1 MADGE
6 ENGFVKIITKKGS
19 GTILGATVV
28 ARHAGEM
35 IKDTAVGMIIHA
47 TTVPFL
53 PEAKELAKMGM
64 LPGGLHRNR
73 EFHANMVEIERG
85 VPGYLADILYD
96 PQTSGGLLIAVPDA
110 EASPLLKKMRDSGI
124 QQAAIIGEIITEPKG
139 KIIVK

>member
-1 MADGE
+1 
-6 ENGFVKIITKKGS
+6 
-19 GTILGATVV
+19 
-28 ARHAGEM
+28 M
-35 IKDTAVGMIIHA
+35 IKGTDVGMVIHA
-47 TTVPFL
+47 TAVPFL

-73 EFHANMVEIERG
+73 EFHTNMVEIERG

-110 EASPLLKKMRDSGI
+110 EASLLLKKMRDSGI
-124 QQAAIIGEIITEPKG
+124 QEAAIIGEIIAEPKS